1 MNEIE
6 KNSLLLHTDVL
17 ATFNDQFFEKVL
29 TVEHITSDGAVSF
42 PKVVST
48 DGEKKDINFF
58 GWIATKGGI
67 SYLVP
72 NTDKDGTPMKIEDVF
87 PIVPVKWDEVGYQ
100 SKAYRL
106 IDQGQNV
113 SFKKENV
120 LGMRKLVDKLSCTP
134 HTNPKHRKLLVMAIL
149 SQVFNR
155 SYYRFSSP
163 PSFGKDSIVDTIGLL
178 VGGCATIENPSV
190 PKLEREA
197 SIRTLSGLNEVVGL
211 TRSQWVDIGKFM
223 LAACAYKPS
232 ITKRTRAFGNVG
244 ETINLRKFSM
254 SLFYNDIDCYIDPKT
269 VYFDDL
275 AEHGIRDRLPAMRVH
290 GRFEYDFNSI
300 NDIDIE
306 EFVKEH
312 WDEILEIIYTITYY
326 QHNVYGKKYTYDL
339 KGLPQRWQRSLGTLL
354 RVVSEYCES
363 QEEFNGWVAVLKG
376 TMVDYNAM
384 LEYPKLMKSLKEV
397 IPDKEYTELS
407 EKLKKEK
414 TFINR
419 IKVITDRLTKKE
431 VKKEKE
437 FKKLW

>member
-1 MNEIE
+1 MNETE

-17 ATFNDQFFEKVL
+17 SVFNDQFFEKVL
-29 TVEHITSDGAVSF
+29 TIEHITSDGAVSF
-42 PKVVST
+42 PKVVAT
-48 DGEKKDINFF
+48 DGEKKEINFF

-72 NTDKDGTPMKIEDVF
+72 NTDKHGTPLKINDVF
-87 PIVPVKWDEVGYQ
+87 PLVPLKWDEVGYQ

-106 IDQGQNV
+106 IDKSNNV
-113 SFKKENV
+113 SFQEQNK
-120 LGMRKLVDKLSCTP
+120 LGMRKLIDKLSSTP
-134 HTNPKHRKLLVMAIL
+134 HTNNKHRKLLVMAIL

-163 PSFGKDSIVDTIGLL
+163 PGFGKDSIVDTIGLL

-254 SLFYNDIDCYIDPKT
+254 SLFYNDIDCYNDPKII
-269 VYFDDL
+269 YFDDL
-275 AEHGIRDRLPAMRVH
+275 AEGGILDRLPAMRLY
-290 GRFEYDFNSI
+290 GAFDYDFNSV
-300 NDIDIE
+300 NGIDVE
-306 EFVKEH
+306 KFVKDH
-312 WDEILEIIYTITYY
+312 WDEILEIIYTLTYF
-326 QHNVYGKKYTYDL
+326 QNNVYGKDFEYDI

-354 RVVSEYCES
+354 RVTSEYCKD
-363 QEEFNGWVAVLKG
+363 QEEFNEWVQILKDS
-376 TMVDYNAM
+376 MVDYNAM
-384 LEYPKLMKSLKEV
+384 IEYPKLLKALKNK
-397 IPDKEYTELS
+397 ISDKEFEQLS
-407 EKLKKEK
+407 ESIKKEE
-414 TFINR
+414 TYINR
-419 IKVITDRLTKKE
+419 IKIIVDRLSIKKTKKE
-431 VKKEKE
+431 VKN
-437 FKKLW
+437 FW